1 MPMHADDFENISTV
15 YETMPGWSETTFGVQ
30 KLDDLPKAAKNYIKR
45 IEDLVGAPVDIVS
58 TGPDR
63 IETIILRHSFG

>member
-1 MPMHADDFENISTV
+1 MPMHADDFENISPI
-15 YETMPGWSETTFGVQ
+15 YETIAGWSETTFGTQ
-30 KLDDLPKAAKNYIKR
+30 KLSDLPEAAKSYIKR

-63 IETIILRHSFG
+63 IETVVLRHSFD